1 MSESTNITDEQLAAW
16 LHGSLEGDEALRI
29 EKLVSDRAD
38 LAQRVMH
45 LQKLDD
51 IVRKAIPKEETLPDE
66 LLARLGITAVPTT
79 DNVVDFATVR
89 ANRASSP
96 KPKKTYFAAL
106 SSGSLRVAA
115 QLVLVIGLGVGAA
128 QWMFQPKTAQDKGD
142 YHVLGEDED
151 NVAPPNAMLLFRPDV
166 DPNDAKAIIKQSNGR
181 VIGVPTDA
189 GVWKI
194 YINPALRDEALSKLR
209 AKDEVRMAEPV
220 DGPAS

>member
-29 EKLVSDRAD
+29 EKLVLDRAD

-51 IVRKAIPKEETLPDE
+51 IVRQAIPKEETLPDE
-66 LLARLGITAVPTT
+66 LLARLGITAVPAT
-79 DNVVDFATVR
+79 DNIVDFATAR
-89 ANRASSP
+89 ANRAP
-96 KPKKTYFAAL
+96 LAKPQKTYFAAF
-106 SSGSLRVAA
+106 SAGGWRVAA

-128 QWMFQPKTAQDKGD
+128 QWMFQPKTARDNGN
-142 YHVLGEDED
+142 YHVLGETEG
-151 NVAPPNAMLLFRPDV
+151 NVATPNAMLLFVSDV
-166 DPNDAKAIIKQSNGR
+166 DPSEAKAIIKQSNGR
-181 VIGVPTDA
+181 VIGMPTDA

-194 YINPALRDEALSKLR
+194 YINPAQRDEVLGKLR